1 MSQPRSHAETRLE
14 TQKLGALQIRVLL
27 LCALAQIFDGFDISS
42 ISMAVPA
49 LIKTWGLPG
58 AAFANTFVMSSVGIM
73 LGALASGPMG
83 DRVGRK
89 PVLVASLVV
98 LGISSLACTQV
109 KSVTDLVML
118 RLITGIGIGMLLPAT
133 VALSSDYLPERLRAA
148 GIMVVF
154 TGAPLGG
161 FAGGMLVSQLLPV
174 YGWTSIFWIGG
185 ILPLVL
191 LPIVLLRLPESPR
204 FLLAKGSLN
213 ENGARLMSQLG
224 IDLTTPREHVDVT
237 SDNPISGLFRD
248 GLAATTILIWIIFF
262 SNLLSMYLIGYWMP
276 TVLSLSGLSPADA
289 VFASAL
295 RDAGPLF
302 SVFLI
307 APLSTSFGAANVLRV
322 TLFLGIIFIALV
334 GLAALPYVALL
345 AVIFLVGCCTVGSQ
359 TGLNGMT
366 GALYPARI
374 RNTGMA
380 WALGIGRLGAIVG
393 PWLGGVL
400 LTMGLPPR
408 QIFLVACVTAAIATV
423 ALICLGFTSRR
434 RAADQGQQG
443 ARIEPDPH
451 RAWGGTRAATTVLS
465 RPPGHRHAA
474 D

>member
-1 MSQPRSHAETRLE
+1 MSQPLSHTEARLE
-14 TQKLGALQIRVLL
+14 TQKLGPLQIRVLL
-27 LCALAQIFDGFDISS
+27 LCMLAQIFDGFDISS

-49 LIKTWGLPG
+49 LIKSWGLPG
-58 AAFANTFVMSSVGIM
+58 PAFASTFVMSSVGIM
-73 LGALASGPMG
+73 IGALSSGPMG
-83 DRVGRK
+83 DRIGRK
-89 PVLVASLVV
+89 PVLLASLVV

-109 KSVTDLVML
+109 ASVADLVML

-133 VALSSDYLPERLRAA
+133 VALSSDYLPERLRAG
-148 GIMVVF
+148 GIMIVF

-161 FAGGMLVSQLLPV
+161 FAGGMLVSQLLPIH
-174 YGWTSIFWIGG
+174 GWTVIFWIGG

-191 LPIVLLRLPESPR
+191 LPIVFVGLPESPR
-204 FLLAKGSLN
+204 FLLAKGRLTATG
-213 ENGARLMSQLG
+213 ERLMRQLG
-224 IDLTTPREHVDVT
+224 IDLDTPRHHVDIA
-237 SDNPISGLFRD
+237 SGNPVAGLFRD
-248 GLAATTILIWIIFF
+248 GLAATTILIWIMFF

-307 APLSTSFGAANVLRV
+307 APLSTKFGAPNVLRV
-322 TLFLGIIFIALV
+322 SLFFGIVFIGLV
-334 GLAALPYVALL
+334 GLAAMPYLMLL

-380 WALGIGRLGAIVG
+380 WALGIGRLGAIFG

-400 LTMGLPPR
+400 LEFGLPPR
-408 QIFLVACVTAAIATV
+408 QVFLVACVTAAIATLAV
-423 ALICLGFTSRR
+423 VCLGFVNRR
-434 RAADQGQQG
+434 R
-443 ARIEPDPH
+443 E
-451 RAWGGTRAATTVLS
+451 LS
-465 RPPGHRHAA
+465 VALGEA
-474 D
+474 